1 VFVLVGAYSVN
12 NSVFDLGLTV
22 AFGVL
27 GYLMRRL
34 DFEPAPLV
42 LALILGPQL
51 EAALRRSLIHSRG
64 DLTVFFQRP
73 ISAALLALVLA
84 LLATPL
90 LRRVLGRR
98 LGETARPAIG

>member
-1 VFVLVGAYSVN
+1 VGAYSVN

-22 AFGVL
+22 TFGVL

-42 LALILGPQL
+42 LAMILGPQL

-73 ISAALLALVLA
+73 ISAGLLALALA
-84 LLATPL
+84 LLLSAG
-90 LRRVLGRR
+90 LRRAFGRR
-98 LGETARPAIG
+98 LGEMARSAPG